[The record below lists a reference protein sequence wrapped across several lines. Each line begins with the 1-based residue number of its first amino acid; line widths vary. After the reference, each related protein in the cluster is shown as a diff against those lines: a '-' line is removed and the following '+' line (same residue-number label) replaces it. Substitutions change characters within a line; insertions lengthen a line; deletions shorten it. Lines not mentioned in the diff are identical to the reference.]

1 MNPREIRLW
10 LPSALLLSLVSDT
23 HGGHFPV
30 RGPSNVTGTVGE
42 SLSVSCQY
50 EEKLK
55 TKNKIWCRLKPNLVC
70 KDIVK
75 TSGSEEARNGRVT
88 IRDHPDNLTFT
99 VTLENLTLEDAGT
112 YKCAV
117 DIRFFYD
124 AYLWIGNSFKVELF
138 VVPVKGSSP
147 GNGMNIPAS
156 PTSSPVH
163 TQPNVTT
170 DDTIPAPSPEL
181 RSLLSSPHF
190 WILVSL
196 KLPLFLSM
204 LGAVLWVNRPQ
215 RSSGGSSSWPC
226 YENQ

>member
-1 MNPREIRLW
+1 M
-10 LPSALLLSLVSDT
+10 
-23 HGGHFPV
+23 
-30 RGPSNVTGTVGE
+30 RGPSTVTGTVGE

-55 TKNKIWCRLKPNLVC
+55 TKNKIWCRWKPNVLC

-75 TSGSEEARNGRVT
+75 TSGSEEARNGRVS

-99 VTLENLTLEDAGT
+99 VTLENLTLEDTGT
-112 YKCAV
+112 YMCMV
-117 DIRFFYD
+117 DIGFFYD
-124 AYLWIGNSFKVELF
+124 AYLRIDKSFKVELF

-147 GNGMNIPAS
+147 GNGINILAS

-170 DDTIPAPSPEL
+170 DDTIPAPNPEL

-215 RSSGGSSSWPC
+215 RCSGGSSSWPC